1 MSATLANSSEKQL
14 LTCKSVLTGR
24 KLCRMATK
32 RSYGEACRFAY
43 ALDVV
48 GERWALL
55 VVRELLLGPKRFT
68 DLRAGLPHASSNILS
83 ERLRELEQGGVVQRR
98 KLPPPAASTV
108 YELTEW
114 GRELEPVVTKLGAW
128 GARSPIP
135 PDSQEIGADSIV
147 LALRSLF
154 DPEAAGEIGRD
165 LRAADRRGPLPGR
178 HRRRRARPRPRR
190 RPRARARR
198 SPSPTPPPSPP
209 SSPASSPRRGPRL
222 RRRPDRGRQAS
233 RQALPPP
240 LPDAGAVRVRGCR
253 AGAADRLEPRAPDT
267 TASTAPAPAVGAG
280 GDGAQLGDGALA

>member
-1 MSATLANSSEKQL
+1 
-14 LTCKSVLTGR
+14 
-24 KLCRMATK
+24 MATK

-83 ERLRELEQGGVVQRR
+83 ERLRDLEHGGVIQRR

-135 PDSQEIGADSIV
+135 PDSQEIGPDSIV

-154 DPEAAGEIGRD
+154 DPEAAGDLSAAYD
-165 LRAADRRGPLPGR
+165 LRIGGDRFRVDVADGEVELSRET
-178 HRRRRARPRPRR
+178 AED
-190 RPRARARR
+190 
-198 SPSPTPPPSPP
+198 PTVSI
-209 SSPASSPRRGPRL
+209 
-222 RRRPDRGRQAS
+222 
-233 RQALPPP
+233 ALA
-240 LPDAGAVRVRGCR
+240 DAGTFAAIL
-253 AGAADRLEPRAPDT
+253 AGQLPLDDAIATGVAQIEGSKQAAKRFLRLFPMPEPCACEGVGSAQVLQ
-267 TASTAPAPAVGAG
+267 TA
-280 GDGAQLGDGALA
+280 

>member
-1 MSATLANSSEKQL
+1 
-14 LTCKSVLTGR
+14 
-24 KLCRMATK
+24 MATK

-83 ERLRELEQGGVVQRR
+83 ERLRDLEHGGVIQRR

-135 PDSQEIGADSIV
+135 PDSQEIGPDSIV

-154 DPEAAGEIGRD
+154 DPGAAGDLGAVYELRIGEERFRVD
-165 LRAADRRGPLPGR
+165 VADGEVELSRGAAEGPAASIATADAGSFAAILAGQLPLDDALATGAAQVEGSKQAAKRFLRLFPMPEPCECAGAK
-178 HRRRRARPRPRR
+178 
-190 RPRARARR
+190 
-198 SPSPTPPPSPP
+198 
-209 SSPASSPRRGPRL
+209 PAS
-222 RRRPDRGRQAS
+222 QA
-233 RQALPPP
+233 
-240 LPDAGAVRVRGCR
+240 V
-253 AGAADRLEPRAPDT
+253 
-267 TASTAPAPAVGAG
+267 
-280 GDGAQLGDGALA
+280 

>member
-1 MSATLANSSEKQL
+1 
-14 LTCKSVLTGR
+14 
-24 KLCRMATK
+24 MATK

-83 ERLRELEQGGVVQRR
+83 ERLRDLEHGGVIQRR
-98 KLPPPAASTV
+98 KLPPPAASSV

-135 PDSQEIGADSIV
+135 PDSQEIGPDSIV

-154 DPEAAGEIGRD
+154 APEVAGDLSAVYELRIGEDRFRVDVADGEVELSRGAAEDPAVSISTTDAGTLAAILAGQLPLDDAVATGAARIEGAKQAAKRF
-165 LRAADRRGPLPGR
+165 LRLFPMPE
-178 HRRRRARPRPRR
+178 PCEC
-190 RPRARARR
+190 
-198 SPSPTPPPSPP
+198 
-209 SSPASSPRRGPRL
+209 SPASP
-222 RRRPDRGRQAS
+222 
-233 RQALPPP
+233 
-240 LPDAGAVRVRGCR
+240 
-253 AGAADRLEPRAPDT
+253 T
-267 TASTAPAPAVGAG
+267 VGAG
-280 GDGAQLGDGALA
+280 SHGS